1 MNKSKTV
8 LITGASSGIGKQ
20 LSKFFAK
27 DNYNLILTA
36 RNEKKLDDIAEKLRK
51 SYNSQITIIKKDLS
65 KTDSAEE
72 LYKEIKSRNL
82 KIDILINNAGFGK
95 SGPFCSKDNETYSEM
110 IRLNILS
117 LTILTNLALKDM
129 IKNGSGKILNVASTG
144 AYVPGPYTAVYYA
157 TKAYVLSFT
166 EAISNEIKNT
176 GINISVLCPGPTLS
190 GFAERAG
197 RENSKIAMNSESVA
211 RIAYKG
217 LLKNKKLIIP
227 GFTNKVAVFFSK
239 LLPGKLTAGFISRMQ
254 KGKMK

>member
-1 MNKSKTV
+1 MNNSKTV
-8 LITGASSGIGKQ
+8 LITGASSGIGRE

-36 RNEKKLDDIAEKLRK
+36 RNEQKLNDIAEKLTE

-65 KTDSAEE
+65 KADSAEE

-82 KIDILINNAGFGK
+82 EIDILINNAGFGK
-95 SGPFCSKDNETYSEM
+95 SGPFCSGDTETYSEM

-117 LTILTNLALKDM
+117 LTILTKLFLKDM
-129 IKNGSGKILNVASTG
+129 IKKGSGKILNVASTG

-166 EAISNEIKNT
+166 EAISNETKNT

-197 RENSKIAMNSESVA
+197 RENSKIAMSSESVA

-217 LLKNKKLIIP
+217 LIKNKKLIIP
-227 GFTNKVAVFFSK
+227 GFTNKMAVFFSK
-239 LLPGKLTAGFISRMQ
+239 LLPGKSTAGFISKMQ
-254 KGKMK
+254 KSKIK